1 MEGKLVKLE
10 DSIRGFEELLDG
22 KYDHIVE
29 QDFYLKGGIDD
40 VLAAHEKR
48 AKEG

>member
-10 DSIRGFEELLDG
+10 DSIRSFEELLDG

-40 VLAAHEKR
+40 VLEAYNKR
-48 AKEG
+48 SKD